1 MGTGNQQARSWQE
14 MRQWQM
20 EMLESKTGQKLET
33 WNDRVAEIDPRNEQ
47 ALRAWLNEQGVTGYS
62 QMLLVHECFGYP
74 DFFTKTVQEL
84 VDTQF
89 ADRQQLRE
97 IYDTLMSRLSDI
109 GDVVVQARKTFTGL
123 QTQRRTFAVLAPV
136 TKNRLDLGLR
146 WEQAP
151 TSSRL
156 LPPGSRLG
164 SSVTTRV
171 GLHTV
176 DDLDDELMDWLG
188 QAYRSNL

>member
-20 EMLESKTGQKLET
+20 EMLESKKGQKLET
-33 WNDRVAEIDPRNEQ
+33 WNDRVAEIDPR
-47 ALRAWLNEQGVTGYS
+47 NEQGVTGYS

-74 DFFTKTVQEL
+74 DFFTKTAQEL

-123 QTQRRTFAVLAPV
+123 QAQRRTFAVLAPV

-171 GLHTV
+171 GRHIA